1 MSSAAAGISRYGVYI
16 PSTRLPLAM
25 IHGGRASSLKGKEG
39 GPEKAVAGFDED
51 SITMAVTAAADCLQ
65 GVDRNTV
72 DAVYFASTTSPF
84 REKQAAAFVAKALD
98 LRRDISTV
106 DFGGTLRAAAAALE
120 AAVNAVKADPSKQVL
135 VVASDSRLAAPRSP
149 IESNFGDAA
158 AAFLVGSTNII
169 ASVEGS
175 HAIADEIYDTWRSD
189 SEKFV
194 RSWEDR
200 FVVTHGY
207 QENLVAAVNGL
218 FSKLNGS
225 AKDYSKAVLYGPD
238 ARSLASAA
246 KALGFGTD
254 KQQDALF
261 GKVGNCGTAFAPL
274 LLAAALEQAKAGDK
288 LLLAFYGDG
297 AEALS
302 IVVHGHFTPHHSIA
316 WYLKRGKALRSYD
329 SYLKSRHL
337 EAGEFDRRSGDG
349 VPATVHFRER
359 DSDISFLAQ
368 KCTKCGTMHFP
379 ACRVCFGCYSKDS
392 FEPVRLS
399 DKKGRVMSFTFD
411 HFFPTPEPPLIV
423 GMCEVENGARV
434 YVQMTDATQDMLR
447 CDLPVEFVFRKIHDV
462 GHRPNYFWKSRPLV
476 DSKEIAA

>member
-1 MSSAAAGISRYGVYI
+1 MTAAAGITRYGVYI

-25 IHGGRASSLKGKEG
+25 IQGGRAKEG

-65 GVDRNTV
+65 GMDRCAV
-72 DAVYFASTTSPF
+72 DALYFASTTSPF

-98 LRRDISTV
+98 LRSDIHTV
-106 DFGGTLRAAAAALE
+106 DFGGTLRAAAAALQ
-120 AAVNAVKADPSKQVL
+120 AAVNAVKADPAKHIL

-149 IESNFGDAA
+149 LESNFGDAA
-158 AAFLVGSTNII
+158 AAFLVGGTDVI
-169 ASVEGS
+169 ATIDSNY
-175 HAIADEIYDTWRSD
+175 AIADEIYDTWRSETD
-189 SEKFV
+189 KFV

-207 QENLVAAVNGL
+207 QDNMVKAGKGL
-218 FSKLNGS
+218 LEKQKRSP
-225 AKDYSKAVLYGPD
+225 KDYSKAVIYGPD
-238 ARSLASAA
+238 ARSLSSAA
-246 KALGFGTD
+246 KALGFGMD
-254 KQQDALF
+254 KVQDALF
-261 GKVGNCGTAFAPL
+261 GKVGNCGAAFAPL
-274 LLAAALEQAKAGDK
+274 LLAAALENAKAGEQ
-288 LLLAFYGDG
+288 LFVAFYGDG

-302 IVVHGHFTPHHSIA
+302 LSVQPHAFKPHHSIS

-337 EAGEFDRRSGDG
+337 ESSEFDRRAGDG

-359 DSDISFLAQ
+359 DSDISFHAQ

-399 DKKGRVMSFTFD
+399 DKKGRVLSFTFD
-411 HFFPTPEPPLIV
+411 YFFPSPEPPLIV

-434 YVQMTDATQDMLR
+434 YVQMTDAQQDMLR

-462 GHRPNYFWKSRPLV
+462 GHRPNYFWKSRPLMAAE
-476 DSKEIAA
+476 SKGAAV

>member
-1 MSSAAAGISRYGVYI
+1 MGNPAVGITRYGVYI
-16 PSTRLPLAM
+16 PATRLPLAM
-25 IHGGRASSLKGKEG
+25 IHGGKAKEG

-65 GVDRNTV
+65 GVDRRTI
-72 DAVYFASTTSPF
+72 DGVYFASTTSPF

-98 LRRDISTV
+98 LRADINTV
-106 DFGGTLRAAAAALE
+106 DFGGTLRAAASALVAAI
-120 AAVNAVKADPSKQVL
+120 NAVQADPAKQIL
-135 VVASDSRLAAPRSP
+135 VIASDSRLAAPRSP

-158 AAFLVGSTNII
+158 VAFLIGSKNIL
-169 ASVEGS
+169 AGVENS
-175 HAIADEIYDTWRSD
+175 YAIADEIYDTWRSETD
-189 SEKFV
+189 KFV

-207 QENLVAAVNGL
+207 QDNLVNACKGL
-218 FSKLNGS
+218 LEKLNRS
-225 AKDYSKAVLYGPD
+225 VKDYKKGVIYGPD
-238 ARSLASAA
+238 ARSLLAAA
-246 KALGFGTD
+246 KAIGFSSD
-254 KQQDALF
+254 KVQDALF
-261 GKVGNCGTAFAPL
+261 GKVGNCGAAFAPL
-274 LLAAALEQAKAGDK
+274 LLVATLEQAQAGDK

-297 AEALS
+297 AEVLS
-302 IVVHGHFTPHHSIA
+302 LVVQPHSFKSHHSIA
-316 WYLKRGKALRSYD
+316 WYLQRGKALRSYD

-337 EAGEFDRRSGDG
+337 EASEFDRRGGDG

-379 ACRVCFGCYSKDS
+379 ACRVCYGCYAKDQ
-392 FEPVRLS
+392 FENVRLS
-399 DKKGRVMSFTFD
+399 DKTGKVLSYSFD

-434 YVQMTDATQDMLR
+434 YMQMTDATQDMLR

-462 GHRPNYFWKSRPLV
+462 GHRPNYFWKSRPL
-476 DSKEIAA
+476 

>member
-1 MSSAAAGISRYGVYI
+1 MSNTAAGITRYGVYI

-25 IHGGRASSLKGKEG
+25 IHGGRVKEG

-65 GVDRNTV
+65 GMERKQIDGL
-72 DAVYFASTTSPF
+72 YFASTTSPF

-98 LRRDISTV
+98 LRSDISTI
-106 DFGGTLRAAAAALE
+106 DFGGTLRAAAAALQ
-120 AAVNAVKADPSKQVL
+120 AAINAVKADPAKQIL

-158 AAFLVGSTNII
+158 AAFLIGSDSVI
-169 ASVEGS
+169 ATLEDSY
-175 HAIADEIYDTWRSD
+175 AIADEIYDTWRSD
-189 SEKFV
+189 TDKFV

-200 FVVTHGY
+200 FVITHGY
-207 QENLVAAVNGL
+207 QDNLVKAGKAL
-218 FSKLNGS
+218 LEKQKRP
-225 AKDYSKAVLYGPD
+225 AKDYSKAVLYAPD

-246 KALGFGTD
+246 KALGFAPD
-254 KQQDALF
+254 KIQEALF
-261 GKVGNCGTAFAPL
+261 GKVGNCGAAFAPL
-274 LLAAALEQAKAGDK
+274 LFIAALEQAKQGDH
-288 LLLAFYGDG
+288 LFLGFYGDG
-297 AEALS
+297 AEVLAITVQKNS
-302 IVVHGHFTPHHSIA
+302 FKAHHSIA

-337 EAGEFDRRSGDG
+337 EAGEFDRRGGDG

-359 DSDISFLAQ
+359 DSDISFHAQ

-379 ACRVCFGCYSKDS
+379 ACRVCFGCYAKDS

-411 HFFPTPEPPLIV
+411 YFFPSPEPPLIV

-476 DSKEIAA
+476 NTAEVAA